1 MAGYVIPEVICL
13 YLPYILGKIRPWTQY
28 QEDQTGMKASFFK
41 VPNILISVLCK
52 SFLVKK
58 KPQYQDQSG
67 MFKSGEQ
74 SNTLHT

>member
-1 MAGYVIPEVICL
+1 MAEVICL
-13 YLPYILGKIRPWTQY
+13 YLPYILGKIQPWTQY
-28 QEDQTGMKASFFK
+28 QEDQTGMKVFFLSTQYSH
-41 VPNILISVLCK
+41 ICK
-52 SFLVKK
+52 GFFVKK